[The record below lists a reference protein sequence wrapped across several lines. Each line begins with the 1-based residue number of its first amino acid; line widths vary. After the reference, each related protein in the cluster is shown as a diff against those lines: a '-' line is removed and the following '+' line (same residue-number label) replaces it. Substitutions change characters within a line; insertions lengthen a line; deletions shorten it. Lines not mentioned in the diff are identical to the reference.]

1 MDEIDWINNSKKA
14 LIRITKIFM
23 LAGVFFAIFA
33 LTNSK
38 NDWEYKK
45 IMVLASLLIATVMPV
60 ILAICFAIICFFAKI
75 FNSGRPVINFDK
87 GYIRELPKH
96 CSPAICSLIY
106 DLKIDVYKDYT
117 ATVLYLCIKK
127 YIKLMKDGNSY
138 KLEVI
143 DGKDYSNL
151 GICEEYVLDTIR
163 GKDIFDENKFKQ
175 NIIIESKLKEL
186 MTNKNDEKKYQIAAI
201 CIVIILVLYV
211 LFATKDI
218 GLSIVF
224 IVCGVFI
231 VWLGE
236 RSVKSYV
243 PVVDTDYKRTKDG
256 KKIAILLGGLKRY
269 IKDYTLIR
277 EKEIEYV
284 QILEDYIPY
293 ALALG
298 EADAVEEFIKY
309 HEQYRELIY
318 NRKSMQ

>member
-38 NDWEYKK
+38 NDWEDKK

-60 ILAICFAIICFFAKI
+60 ILVICFVIIYFFAKL

-127 YIKLMKDGNSY
+127 YINLIKDGDSY

-163 GKDIFDENKFKQ
+163 GKYIFDENKFKQ

-224 IVCGVFI
+224 IVCGVFM

-269 IKDYTLIR
+269 IKDYTLIK

-284 QILEDYIPY
+284 KILEDYIPY

-298 EADAVEEFIKY
+298 EADAVEEFVKY
-309 HEQYRELIY
+309 HEQYRDLIY